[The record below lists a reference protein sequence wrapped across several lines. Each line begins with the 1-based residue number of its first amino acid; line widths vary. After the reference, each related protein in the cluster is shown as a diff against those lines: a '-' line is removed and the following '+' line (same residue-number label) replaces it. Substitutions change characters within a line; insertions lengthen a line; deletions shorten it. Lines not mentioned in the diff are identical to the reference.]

1 MERGASTLEYI
12 GAIVLAAILV
22 AAIVLAVTTDNKVE
36 VAMCKAINSV
46 LQQDGSCGPATAP
59 DPSDKDYQPEKCKY
73 NEKGESYNS
82 KVKILFIEIGD
93 NAGLVETVYSDGSV
107 ELTATDGGSL
117 GATGGVG
124 ADVTFGKLQAGA
136 KVNFGGGLEFDY
148 GSTWSFS
155 GADGKKKADEFRKGL
170 QDYLADQEM
179 TKDNPGYS
187 IYCAFGGCADAPRD
201 PDSQMS
207 SIKVTGDVSG
217 DLGISLTNKTGTGEN
232 KTGESIPAA
241 QVVAK
246 VGADSQWAI
255 NTDNR
260 TGDTTYTTSL
270 GLSGSVGGQLW
281 TATWGTNGATD
292 VTMAIT
298 KNKDGKV
305 VGLKFV
311 STTEG
316 GVSGGSSASGDTQN
330 GKKSGGDGSI
340 ATSTDTT
347 KATVITTDLSIDPND
362 SAAQSTIAD
371 WLGGDTNYSWA
382 GAIAAGGIDPSY
394 ADPHDPFQQLMHDR
408 AKVSAVT
415 YDNVK
420 DTTAFGLN
428 VKVGVA
434 LGFDFSLEDSE
445 SQAVAASYL
454 GAPDAS
460 GQRAPVPYSDC
471 VEGGN

>member
-1 MERGASTLEYI
+1 M
-12 GAIVLAAILV
+12 LV
-22 AAIVLAVTTDNKVE
+22 AAVVLAVTKDNSVK
-36 VAMCKAINSV
+36 VAMCKAVNSI
-46 LQQDGSCGPATAP
+46 LRSDGTCGPA
-59 DPSDKDYQPEKCKY
+59 PSGGKTDKDFQPDKCKF
-73 NEKGESYNS
+73 NEKGQSYNS
-82 KVKILFIEIGD
+82 KVKIFFIEIGD

-107 ELTATDGGSL
+107 ELTATDGGSV

-124 ADVTFGKLQAGA
+124 ADATFGKLEAGA
-136 KVNFGGGLEFDY
+136 KVNFGAGLEFDY

-155 GADGKKKADEFRKGL
+155 GPDGKKKAEEFRTGL
-170 QDYLADQEM
+170 EHYLADQAAME
-179 TKDNPGYS
+179 NSPGYA
-187 IYCAFGGCADAPRD
+187 IYCAFGGCADPPRD
-201 PDSQMS
+201 PDSQMTN
-207 SIKVTGDVSG
+207 IKLTGDVSG
-217 DLGISLTNKTGTGEN
+217 ELGISLTNKTGTGEN
-232 KTGESIPAA
+232 KTGESVPAS
-241 QVVAK
+241 QVVGK
-246 VGADSQWAI
+246 IGLNSQWAV
-255 NTDNR
+255 NTDNL

-270 GLSGSVGGQLW
+270 GIDASVGSQLW
-281 TATWGTNGATD
+281 TATWGTQGAAD

-316 GVSGGSSASGDTQN
+316 GISGGSSASGDTQN

-340 ATSTDTT
+340 LTSTDKT
-347 KATVITTDLSIDPND
+347 KATVITTDLSIDAND
-362 SAAQSTIAD
+362 TAAQQTITN

-394 ADPHDPFQQLMHDR
+394 ADPKDPFQQLMHDR
-408 AKVSAVT
+408 ARVSAVT

-445 SQAVAASYL
+445 SQATAASYL
-454 GAPDAS
+454 GAPDSS
-460 GQRAPVPYSDC
+460 GKREPVAYSDC
-471 VEGGN
+471 VTGGN